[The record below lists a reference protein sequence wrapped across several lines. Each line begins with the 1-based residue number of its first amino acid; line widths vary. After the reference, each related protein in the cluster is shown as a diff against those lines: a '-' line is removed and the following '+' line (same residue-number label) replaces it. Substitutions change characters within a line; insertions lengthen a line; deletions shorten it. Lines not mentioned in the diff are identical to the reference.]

1 MRKSQKISLII
12 ISLLAI
18 AGIGFGATKIFTPSS
33 EREKLIVGTDV
44 GFEPF
49 EYIKNGE
56 TVGFDIDLVQ
66 EMANDLDRELVIEQ
80 VAFDGLLAALQAGR
94 IDVVAAGMT
103 ATEERAK
110 SVNFSDPYYEAS
122 QMIIVKRDNLE
133 IKSKADLAHKKIGV
147 QLGTT
152 GDEMVGEIEDAEK
165 VQFPA
170 VPAVLQELSNGRIDA
185 VILDNA
191 PAEKYLKNKP
201 ELKMLTEKLS
211 AENYALAFN
220 KKDVEIL
227 RGANRT
233 IARIK
238 QDGTYDS
245 MLDKYFQVG
254 NVGAEV
260 STEKMSIKEIFMG
273 DNRYMFLINGLVIT
287 LLVSAVS
294 VIFGIILGLLIVVM
308 RISRFRPFRFLSK
321 SSNRISEFNP
331 LAMLAKFYTTIIR
344 GTPVLVQLLIF
355 YYVIFSQPGFPKI
368 IIASV
373 AFGLNSAAYIAEIL
387 RSGFEALPKGQ
398 WEAAESLGFNYRQ
411 TIWYITMPQVLK
423 NSLPSLVNEFIA
435 LVKETS
441 VVGWIGLADLMR
453 GADNIRFQTATA
465 FESLAAAALI
475 YLLLT
480 TILTRASDRI
490 ERRLRVSN

>member
-33 EREKLIVGTDV
+33 EREKLIVVTDV

-201 ELKMLTEKLS
+201 EL
-211 AENYALAFN
+211 
-220 KKDVEIL
+220 
-227 RGANRT
+227 
-233 IARIK
+233 AR
-238 QDGTYDS
+238 
-245 MLDKYFQVG
+245 
-254 NVGAEV
+254 
-260 STEKMSIKEIFMG
+260 
-273 DNRYMFLINGLVIT
+273 
-287 LLVSAVS
+287 LVSE
-294 VIFGIILGLLIVVM
+294 VIVVAIIL
-308 RISRFRPFRFLSK
+308 
-321 SSNRISEFNP
+321 
-331 LAMLAKFYTTIIR
+331 
-344 GTPVLVQLLIF
+344 
-355 YYVIFSQPGFPKI
+355 
-368 IIASV
+368 
-373 AFGLNSAAYIAEIL
+373 
-387 RSGFEALPKGQ
+387 
-398 WEAAESLGFNYRQ
+398 
-411 TIWYITMPQVLK
+411 
-423 NSLPSLVNEFIA
+423 SLPP
-435 LVKETS
+435 
-441 VVGWIGLADLMR
+441 
-453 GADNIRFQTATA
+453 
-465 FESLAAAALI
+465 
-475 YLLLT
+475 LL
-480 TILTRASDRI
+480 
-490 ERRLRVSN
+490 RRLSQF